1 MIWNA
6 CTNNIFYC
14 FLAQMIKPWPSLDY
28 MLYTWAD
35 MTSGYVTFPTSQ
47 LPLTSSSHF
56 NYESPFPSF
65 PPTVSI
71 CFFQSLHLLQS
82 PPSPQYRR
90 SWDWRKSGGMP
101 KTAVLGVIY
110 NYITYK
116 TLIWDLKMRGGI
128 GRAAVLGGRRYWG
141 DDCNPLSAS
150 LTPRPP
156 VCRLRR

>member
-1 MIWNA
+1 
-6 CTNNIFYC
+6 
-14 FLAQMIKPWPSLDY
+14 
-28 MLYTWAD
+28 

-82 PPSPQYRR
+82 TPPPSNTADLGTGEKAVECRKRR
-90 SWDWRKSGGMP
+90 YWES
-101 KTAVLGVIY
+101 
-110 NYITYK
+110 YITYK
-116 TLIWDLKMRGGI
+116 ALIWDLKMRGSI